1 MDMCAEEMLWDPN
14 IEMLVTLVRDEMG
27 PGVPRAMFMQM
38 MAALFRNIDSFQSE
52 PYKQRQRYLAI
63 LWNKYIQVSRFVKV
77 H

>member
-14 IEMLVTLVRDEMG
+14 IEMLVTLVRDELG
-27 PGVPRAMFMQM
+27 PGVPQAMFMEM

-63 LWNKYIQVSRFVKV
+63 LWTKYIHVSRFVQV